1 MRSRSI
7 REDAKAPIVGI
18 SAPGLGTRPI
28 GSRCQRAWVKVRLET
43 VAGVCSILC
52 WGVELTGTHTQRGV

>member
-28 GSRCQRAWVKVRLET
+28 GSGRHRAWVNVRLET
-43 VAGVCSILC
+43 VAGVCSILY
-52 WGVELTGTHTQRGV
+52 WGVELAGTHTQRCV